1 MIDTMKKLAL
11 EEWHDQV
18 GGEELKTRLIVSHS
32 DDYAEITIDLVSHGE
47 IVETIDI
54 RIDKYQSI
62 KLISYLLSLF

>member
-1 MIDTMKKLAL
+1 MKKLAL

-18 GGEELKTRLIVSHS
+18 GGEELKTRLIVSPS

-62 KLISYLLSLF
+62 KLISHLLSLF

>member
-1 MIDTMKKLAL
+1 MKKLAL

-18 GGEELKTRLIVSHS
+18 GGEELKTRLIVSTS
-32 DDYAEITIDLVSHGE
+32 GDYAEITIDVVSRGE
-47 IVETIDI
+47 IVETNDI

>member
-1 MIDTMKKLAL
+1 MIDTMKKLAI

-18 GGEELKTRLIVSHS
+18 GGEELKTRLIVSTS
-32 DDYAEITIDLVSHGE
+32 GDYAEITIEYVKIGE
-47 IVETIDI
+47 VVEKIDI